1 MDTPGLGT
9 RFLKFLGNIGGFN
22 STYQILMRSVKQL
35 YESCVDNIDYEN
47 FFSMCS
53 LPNTLQSWF
62 LVTHLHLWL
71 CILQLGRLDEED
83 AKMAKRI
90 LSGVFWNDVDERIKA
105 LGVSSGRNLARSKR
119 ELVSQFYGLTQAYNE
134 GLSLLP
140 DTTKLQ
146 SSLLK

>member
-1 MDTPGLGT
+1 
-9 RFLKFLGNIGGFN
+9 
-22 STYQILMRSVKQL
+22 
-35 YESCVDNIDYEN
+35 
-47 FFSMCS
+47 
-53 LPNTLQSWF
+53 
-62 LVTHLHLWL
+62 
-71 CILQLGRLDEED
+71 LQLGRLDEED

>member
-1 MDTPGLGT
+1 
-9 RFLKFLGNIGGFN
+9 
-22 STYQILMRSVKQL
+22 MRSVKQL

-62 LVTHLHLWL
+62 LVTHLHLWYVTLLCFSCAICIIWPLAYRL